1 MLMLSRPLV
10 PARAIT
16 PLPDELRFIYIYGI
30 NYYIPWEAMP
40 PGSSVFLK
48 TTADAAEIKSQLARA
63 NNYFSCQFVAHNRCE
78 YGYYGIRIWRL
89 R

>member
-1 MLMLSRPLV
+1 
-10 PARAIT
+10 
-16 PLPDELRFIYIYGI
+16 
-30 NYYIPWEAMP
+30 MP

-48 TTADAAEIKSQLARA
+48 TTADASEIKSQLARA
-63 NNYFSCQFVAHNRCE
+63 NNYFGCQFVAHNRCE